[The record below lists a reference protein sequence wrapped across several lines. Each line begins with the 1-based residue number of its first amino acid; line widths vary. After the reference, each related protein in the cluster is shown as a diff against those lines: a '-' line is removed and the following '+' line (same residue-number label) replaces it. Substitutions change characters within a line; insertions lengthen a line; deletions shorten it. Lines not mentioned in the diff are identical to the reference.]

1 MTEKRSPNGLKS
13 SPNGEK
19 VAHRASLGKDH
30 KRNIVHECEFCN
42 YKTNKI
48 SNYKKHLKSK
58 KHMRKKSSQI
68 EKSHHKYKKVI
79 PKEEKVIPNT
89 EKVIPNT
96 EKSSQE
102 NEKLLR
108 EVINQQQQQIQ
119 TLIDVVKEIKSTSS
133 TTNNNTNCNNTINN
147 NNTINI
153 QLFLNE
159 NCKDALPLED
169 FIKNVQ
175 FQVEDILYKSNNQ
188 LIKDG
193 FATKLEK
200 EILNTPINE
209 RPIHVADNKRGIF
222 HVKIKEDG
230 EGSTWVKDETSSELL
245 KSMQDAR
252 TKAYVASYD
261 AITNDGTK
269 ADLQTCLM
277 KQKLQKE
284 LTEDSISKNRKLIKK
299 LAKNLPN
306 IKEDIKELE
315 K

>member
-1 MTEKRSPNGLKS
+1 MTEKRSPKGLKS
-13 SPNGEK
+13 SPKYEK

-30 KRNIVHECEFCN
+30 KRNIVHECAFCN

-58 KHMRKKSSQI
+58 KHMRKMSSQKTNNNNNHQPSPTTHN
-68 EKSHHKYKKVI
+68 E
-79 PKEEKVIPNT
+79 P
-89 EKVIPNT
+89 
-96 EKSSQE
+96 QE

-169 FIKNVQ
+169 FIKNVK

-222 HVKIKEDG
+222 HVKVKEDG
-230 EGSTWVKDETSSELL
+230 EGSTWVKDETSRDLL

-261 AITNDGTK
+261 AITDDGTK
-269 ADLQTCLM
+269 MDLQTCLM
-277 KQKLQKE
+277 KQKIQKE
-284 LTEDSISKNRKLIKK
+284 LTEDSINKNKKLIKK
-299 LAKNLPN
+299 LAQKLPN
-306 IKEDIKELE
+306 IKDDIKELVN
-315 K
+315 

>member
-1 MTEKRSPNGLKS
+1 ME
-13 SPNGEK
+13 EK
-19 VAHRASLGKDH
+19 VITKVITNR
-30 KRNIVHECEFCN
+30 
-42 YKTNKI
+42 KT
-48 SNYKKHLKSK
+48 YRRTKKYVCHYCDYYTQLKGDYTKHCKTK
-58 KHMRKKSSQI
+58 KHMKKKSSQKSSHL
-68 EKSHHKYKKVI
+68 EK
-79 PKEEKVIPNT
+79 
-89 EKVIPNT
+89 
-96 EKSSQE
+96 KSSQKSSQKTNHNEPKTNHNEPKRTKNEPQE
-102 NEKLLR
+102 NVEINDLKKQVKQLTNLVGILVEKG
-108 EVINQQQQQIQ
+108 V
-119 TLIDVVKEIKSTSS
+119 SS

-159 NCKDALPLED
+159 SCKDALPLED

-200 EILNTPINE
+200 EILNTPVNE

-222 HVKIKEDG
+222 HVKVKEDG